1 MLTHLAFILTL
12 VTHTRTQP
20 PRDCLRVG
28 SLHETSD
35 ARMFE
40 LPRHEGEIRV
50 PIYNDSNITSSAN
63 CGMYFAVGDI
73 LCISQR
79 ELKVRRKWGLV
90 VQLED
95 EHRAALGQNFTWGSC
110 ASTGGEDRRV
120 LMQGLHRD
128 SRLYL
133 DRSGQRLFISH
144 PGRHLVYMYHLIG
157 SKFTHTGNR
166 RHYDVVAGED
176 GELQYPTDVILLE
189 WNAVTL
195 SGDPGRY
202 YGYIV
207 VCDMHAHRVVLYPPL
222 GRSPG
227 KMARVL
233 AGSGYPGSDLSS
245 LNSPNA
251 IAVDPDALLSELPY
265 SSLFIADSGNGRFVR
280 WRFGAARGEL
290 VALAQA
296 HDLLI
301 RPTELFFTTSSNT
314 QLLRH
319 RPVDSCSSPLISQRG
334 PGARAC
340 SGVHGCGTEKSSLY
354 LSIDLDSY
362 PRELLRVDRSRVT
375 TIVSSVD
382 TYAVGVDSFNATGRV
397 SFGKALH
404 SAIIVSDAGDSS
416 SPGWLRVNHSQAGD
430 IGYSE
435 IVVKRNSD
443 GDGCVCYFIDITHG
457 ELIEQREYSCIIR

>member
-1 MLTHLAFILTL
+1 
-12 VTHTRTQP
+12 
-20 PRDCLRVG
+20 
-28 SLHETSD
+28 
-35 ARMFE
+35 
-40 LPRHEGEIRV
+40 
-50 PIYNDSNITSSAN
+50 
-63 CGMYFAVGDI
+63 
-73 LCISQR
+73 
-79 ELKVRRKWGLV
+79 
-90 VQLED
+90 
-95 EHRAALGQNFTWGSC
+95 NFTWGSC

-251 IAVDPDALLSELPY
+251 VAVDPDALLSELPY
-265 SSLFIADSGNGRFVR
+265 SSLFIADSGNGRIVR
-280 WRFGAARGEL
+280 EVPELGHALAAMA
-290 VALAQA
+290 VALES
-296 HDLLI
+296 HLCTYPL
-301 RPTELFFTTSSNT
+301 TSIPI
-314 QLLRH
+314 L
-319 RPVDSCSSPLISQRG
+319 
-334 PGARAC
+334 
-340 SGVHGCGTEKSSLY
+340 E
-354 LSIDLDSY
+354 
-362 PRELLRVDRSRVT
+362 
-375 TIVSSVD
+375 
-382 TYAVGVDSFNATGRV
+382 
-397 SFGKALH
+397 
-404 SAIIVSDAGDSS
+404 SS
-416 SPGWLRVNHSQAGD
+416 S
-430 IGYSE
+430 E
-435 IVVKRNSD
+435 
-443 GDGCVCYFIDITHG
+443 
-457 ELIEQREYSCIIR
+457 

>member
-1 MLTHLAFILTL
+1 
-12 VTHTRTQP
+12 
-20 PRDCLRVG
+20 
-28 SLHETSD
+28 
-35 ARMFE
+35 
-40 LPRHEGEIRV
+40 
-50 PIYNDSNITSSAN
+50 
-63 CGMYFAVGDI
+63 
-73 LCISQR
+73 
-79 ELKVRRKWGLV
+79 
-90 VQLED
+90 
-95 EHRAALGQNFTWGSC
+95 
-110 ASTGGEDRRV
+110 
-120 LMQGLHRD
+120 
-128 SRLYL
+128 
-133 DRSGQRLFISH
+133 
-144 PGRHLVYMYHLIG
+144 MYHLIG

-176 GELQYPTDVILLE
+176 GELQYPTDVILLD

-202 YGYIV
+202 YGYVV

-233 AGSGYPGSDLSS
+233 AGSGHPGSDLSS

-265 SSLFIADSGNGRFVR
+265 SSLFIADSGNGRIVR

-290 VALAQA
+290 VAFAQA

-301 RPTELFFTTSSNT
+301 RPTGLFFTTSSNT

-319 RPVDSCSSPLISQRG
+319 RPIDSCYLPASSAELLLLSQRD
-334 PGARAC
+334 PGDRRC
-340 SGVHGCGTEKSSLY
+340 SGGHGCGTEKSSLY
-354 LSIDLDSY
+354 LSIDLNSY
-362 PRELLRVDRSRVT
+362 PRELLRVDRSGVT

-382 TYAVGVDSFNATGRV
+382 TYAIEIDSFNATGRV

-404 SAIIVSDAGDSS
+404 GAIIVSDAGDSS

-457 ELIEQREYSCIIR
+457 ELIEQREYSCVVR